1 MIEFMSH
8 SRVVESFVIKSAM
21 MLLTHKKLLTGARED
36 RTSTSKKLCLVITF
50 EDGMRVQYSV
60 KNELE
65 ALDLYRQYS
74 KLHPGLQMVE
84 QN

>member
-1 MIEFMSH
+1 MYECFVMPS
-8 SRVVESFVIKSAM
+8 ESFVIKSVM
-21 MLLTHKKLLTGARED
+21 MLLTHKKLLTGARENK
-36 RTSTSKKLCLVITF
+36 TNTSKKLCLVITF
-50 EDGMRVQYSV
+50 DDGMRVQYAV

-74 KLHPGLQMVE
+74 RLHPNLRLAE